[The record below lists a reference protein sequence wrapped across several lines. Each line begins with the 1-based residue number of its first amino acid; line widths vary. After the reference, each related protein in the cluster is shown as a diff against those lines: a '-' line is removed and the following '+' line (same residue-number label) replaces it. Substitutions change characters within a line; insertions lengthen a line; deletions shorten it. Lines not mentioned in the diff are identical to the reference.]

1 MKVMNHITDIFL
13 LLLLLFA
20 VVAAFFVLIMFI
32 YMIVA
37 KLKMIKDGRRKKL
50 TSITLQKITPRDQSE
65 PFLRLSF
72 PDRTYDYY
80 RTLVF
85 STELD
90 DYVYEYRSVN
100 GTLCPL
106 DYYENSHTGERV
118 DVRDND
124 GKTLNERLE
133 EMRAAEC
140 EYPLSGCARCLE
152 LVKQNL
158 RGRISEQAFE
168 QGVNKMLGEL
178 DKGK

>member
-1 MKVMNHITDIFL
+1 M
-13 LLLLLFA
+13 
-20 VVAAFFVLIMFI
+20 
-32 YMIVA
+32 
-37 KLKMIKDGRRKKL
+37 
-50 TSITLQKITPRDQSE
+50 E

-85 STELD
+85 NVELD

-124 GKTLNERLE
+124 GKTLSERLE
-133 EMRAAEC
+133 EMRTAEC

-168 QGVNKMLGEL
+168 
-178 DKGK
+178 